1 MRWHQ
6 EYVKILLRIFNL
18 ILSQWEL
25 RNRFDSFEKLNDR
38 YEWKQMIHI
47 EVNISK
53 KKKKQK
59 TEHFKRVQR
68 EKKNIKKLYYEN
80 ENAKLNK

>member
-1 MRWHQ
+1 
-6 EYVKILLRIFNL
+6 
-18 ILSQWEL
+18 
-25 RNRFDSFEKLNDR
+25 
-38 YEWKQMIHI
+38 MIHI